1 MHICAIE
8 PVVVNLTTVSSRT
21 TNGAT
26 SFRYVILALAFGIT
40 LVNYMDR
47 SAISYAIG
55 PIEKE
60 FGLNDTDFGLIE
72 AAFGIGYAVMTLV
85 GGIMVDR
92 WGARRVWPAAAISWS
107 CCTAAMGFASGF
119 PFLFS
124 LRTML
129 GLAEGPHFPSL
140 TRVVADWLPRGERVR
155 ATAIGLCAVPLASA
169 IGAPLISHL
178 ILSVGWKPMFL
189 IMASLGVIWAVA
201 WFLIFRD
208 YPHSCKFVGEAE
220 LQYIQEGQVN
230 DRLVTDDQ
238 RRSAQRSEGA
248 TTWRMLLTNK
258 SLIANNIAYFAFGY
272 SLFFAL
278 NWLPGYLEHAY
289 GVQLKDAGLLLV
301 APWLTAAVLL
311 PLAGWL
317 SDFLWT
323 KTGSKQIS
331 RSHLICVS
339 QLISA
344 LGYIPILFSPS
355 LPVAIVSISIG
366 VGFGMMPNAA
376 FYAINCDLAKDR
388 AATSQGL
395 MNCCSAVASVLAPL
409 LTGIIASQ
417 TGSFTGAFSIL
428 IFFTLVS
435 VVCVATFQR
444 LDAEGK

>member
-1 MHICAIE
+1 VHICAIE